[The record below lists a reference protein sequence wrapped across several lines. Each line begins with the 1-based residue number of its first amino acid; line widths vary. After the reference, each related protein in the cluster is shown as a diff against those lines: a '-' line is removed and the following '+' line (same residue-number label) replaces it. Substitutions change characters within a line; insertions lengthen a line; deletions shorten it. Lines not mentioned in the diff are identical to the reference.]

1 MKQALHSRWLILII
15 LIGLGLTLP
24 RQQSASA
31 NPQTFSFPYNQ
42 ASGISYNV
50 TDLTQAWNEWKSAQI
65 TSNNAGGGGRLRV
78 LGGVS
83 NSTTVSEGQGY
94 GLLFASLFD
103 DQTTFDGLWLF
114 TRDYFTSRGLMHWH
128 IGNPGQIN
136 GSGAA
141 TDGDEDIAM
150 GLVNACI
157 KVQQG
162 VWPASSNGLN
172 YCTLAS
178 TMINNIYTY
187 EVDHAGSNP
196 PAGLPNNQGNELLPG
211 DSWSTATE
219 YPQGIVNL
227 SYFSP
232 GYSTV
237 FGKFTNKNA
246 EWAAVNTR
254 NYAITNLV
262 QAKAGNCSKLVPN
275 WNQYDG
281 DVQYVSWQPEE
292 SAWWSYDAARFAWR
306 IAIDKAWYNTASSR
320 ETMNEIGGF
329 FSSVGIDNLQARY
342 RLDGTSVDNYRG
354 VFFVANAAAAIWA
367 APAPQAVNCG
377 AATPSLKT
385 TPQQA
390 YNAVLATKDTPNS
403 YYPNAWRLLSMLL
416 LTGNFPNLYEMAQ
429 SGTGGTATP
438 TATPTS
444 TRTPTATATRTA
456 TATPSNTP
464 THTSTGTPATIT
476 VTPSR
481 TPTNTPT
488 STRTPTVAPNLNYRM
503 YLPFAKSNS

>member
-1 MKQALHSRWLILII
+1 MKQAFHSRWVILAI
-15 LIGLGLTLP
+15 LVGLGFTLP
-24 RQQSASA
+24 HEQPAKAS
-31 NPQTFSFPYNQ
+31 PQGFTFPYNQ
-42 ASGISYNV
+42 ASGINYNV
-50 TDLTQAWNEWKSAQI
+50 TDLTQAWNEWKSAQV
-65 TSNNAGGGGRLRV
+65 TSNNAGGGNRLRV

-83 NSTTVSEGQGY
+83 NSSTVSEGQGY
-94 GLLFASLFD
+94 GMLFASLFD

-114 TRDYFTSRGLMHWH
+114 TRDYLTSRGLMHWH

-141 TDGDEDIAM
+141 TDGDEDMAL
-150 GLVNACI
+150 GLVNACV

-172 YCTLAS
+172 YCSLAT

-187 EVDHAGSNP
+187 EVDHPGSNP
-196 PAGLPNNQGNELLPG
+196 PAGLPNNEGNELLPG

-219 YPQGIVNL
+219 YTQGIVNL

-237 FGKFTNKNA
+237 FGKFTNKNS

-306 IAIDKAWYNTASSR
+306 VAIDKAWYNTASSR

-367 APAPQAVNCG
+367 APDPQAVNCG
-377 AATPSLKT
+377 AATASLKT

-390 YNAVLATKDTPNS
+390 YNAVLTTKDTPNS
-403 YYPNAWRLLSMLL
+403 YYPNAWRLLNMLL
-416 LTGNFPNLYEMAQ
+416 LTGNFPNLYELGLA
-429 SGTGGTATP
+429 GNGGTPTPSNTP
-438 TATPTS
+438 T
-444 TRTPTATATRTA
+444 RTV

-464 THTSTGTPATIT
+464 TRTATGTPTTSTNTPATIT
-476 VTPSR
+476 ITPSR
-481 TPTNTPT
+481 TATATA
-488 STRTPTVAPNLNYRM
+488 SRTPTLVPNLNFRM
-503 YLPFAKSNS
+503 YLPFAKSNR